1 MSLDYQSPN
10 QGVNAGATVS
20 ALLGRMRSFPW
31 MRRHRN
37 AAVPAIIGALGFAR
51 GAPAS
56 AETVEYTTSDD
67 AGIVADF
74 YPAEGTSR
82 EGIVLFHR
90 EGSTALEF
98 GALPS
103 ALAAQGFHVLVP
115 DLRGHGRSGAEG
127 RSPRAADASPWLRD
141 GPAAIAY
148 LRSVLGQ
155 EARIGLVGI
164 GRGAEIAARTIGGS
178 SAGGGALILIDP
190 GVALT
195 GLAVLQPGTGGTD
208 RPVLIVAGREDARAR
223 HTARSLYLLR
233 PHRCHLWL
241 LDGGARIV
249 DRLLERADFA
259 VDLAAWVANATAG

>member
-1 MSLDYQSPN
+1 M
-10 QGVNAGATVS
+10 
-20 ALLGRMRSFPW
+20 
-31 MRRHRN
+31 
-37 AAVPAIIGALGFAR
+37 
-51 GAPAS
+51 GAPAF

-67 AGIVADF
+67 ARLVADF
-74 YPAEGTSR
+74 YPAEGTGR

-98 GALPS
+98 GALPA

-115 DLRGHGRSGAEG
+115 DLRGHGRSEAEG
-127 RSPRAADASPWLRD
+127 RSPRATDASPWLRD

-148 LRSVLGQ
+148 LRSVLGM
-155 EARIGLVGI
+155 EASIGLVGI

-178 SAGGGALILIDP
+178 RPGGGALILIDP

-195 GLAVLQPGTGGTD
+195 GLAVLQPGTGTE

-223 HTARSLYLLR
+223 NAARSLYLLR

-241 LDGGARIV
+241 VDGGARIV

-259 VDLAAWVANATAG
+259 ADLAAWVSNAAAG